1 MPFLIFTENGILSL
15 IKLTY
20 YESFQSI
27 NMIQRL
33 QTLYLLIVI
42 ILSVVSLCS
51 TIGVYNAGGE
61 PIAEFS
67 NFTFS
72 TLSEPF
78 TQMQASGPWA
88 LGVILIAV
96 IAIAAFTIVIFH
108 KRVLQ
113 MRLTIFTMLLLI
125 GYILAYVFYAWVY
138 QQKLNEIQAAFQ
150 PEFQLRLNTVY
161 PLVSVILCFLAFR
174 GIRRDE
180 KLIRSLERI
189 R

>member
-1 MPFLIFTENGILSL
+1 
-15 IKLTY
+15 
-20 YESFQSI
+20 
-27 NMIQRL
+27 MIQRL

-42 ILSVVSLCS
+42 ILSIVSLCS
-51 TIGVYNAGGE
+51 TIGLYNAGGE
-61 PIAEFS
+61 PVAEFS
-67 NFTFS
+67 NFTFNPIA
-72 TLSEPF
+72 EPF
-78 TQMQASGPWA
+78 TQMQAAGPWA

-113 MRLTIFTMLLLI
+113 MRLTIFNMILLV
-125 GYILAYVFYAWVY
+125 GYILTYAFFTWVY
-138 QQKLNEIQAAFQ
+138 QQKLSEIQAPFQ
-150 PEFQLRLNTVY
+150 PEFQLKLNAVY

-180 KLIRSLERI
+180 KLVRSLERI

>member
-1 MPFLIFTENGILSL
+1 
-15 IKLTY
+15 
-20 YESFQSI
+20 
-27 NMIQRL
+27 MIQRL

-42 ILSVVSLCS
+42 ILSIVSLCS
-51 TIGVYNAGGE
+51 TIGLYNAGGE
-61 PIAEFS
+61 PVAEFS
-67 NFTFS
+67 NFTFNPIV
-72 TLSEPF
+72 EPF
-78 TQMQASGPWA
+78 TQMQAAGPWA

-113 MRLTIFTMLLLI
+113 MRLTIFNMILLV
-125 GYILAYVFYAWVY
+125 GYILTY
-138 QQKLNEIQAAFQ
+138 QQKLSEIQAPFQ
-150 PEFQLRLNTVY
+150 PEFQLKLNAVY

-180 KLIRSLERI
+180 KLVRSLERI

>member
-1 MPFLIFTENGILSL
+1 
-15 IKLTY
+15 
-20 YESFQSI
+20 
-27 NMIQRL
+27 MIQRL

-42 ILSVVSLCS
+42 ILSIVSLCS
-51 TIGVYNAGGE
+51 TIGLYNAGGE
-61 PIAEFS
+61 PVAEFS
-67 NFTFS
+67 NFTFNPIV
-72 TLSEPF
+72 EPF
-78 TQMQASGPWA
+78 TQMQAAGPWA

-113 MRLTIFTMLLLI
+113 MRLTIFNMILLV
-125 GYILAYVFYAWVY
+125 GYILTYAFFTWVY
-138 QQKLNEIQAAFQ
+138 QQKLSEIQAPFL
-150 PEFQLRLNTVY
+150 PEFQLKLNAVY

-180 KLIRSLERI
+180 KLVRSLERI

>member
-1 MPFLIFTENGILSL
+1 
-15 IKLTY
+15 
-20 YESFQSI
+20 
-27 NMIQRL
+27 
-33 QTLYLLIVI
+33 
-42 ILSVVSLCS
+42 
-51 TIGVYNAGGE
+51 
-61 PIAEFS
+61 
-67 NFTFS
+67 
-72 TLSEPF
+72 
-78 TQMQASGPWA
+78 MQASGPWA